1 MNIFK
6 KILLFVVV
14 LAIIGGFS
22 AVYVFR
28 NIVYI
33 TTDDAYIDGRIYTV
47 ASKIPGTV
55 KSVPLDDN
63 QLVKKSD
70 LLVEIDP
77 VDYEVKVSE
86 AQAALTAQESQVA
99 NAQALLNSALANLE
113 IQQATFKQAGLDL
126 QRAERLVKEGALAQ
140 EKLDHAQTAFTLAQ
154 AQIKAANEQ
163 IAQGKT
169 ALDLAAAVV
178 KQREANLRTAQ
189 LNLEYTK
196 IYAPADGHV
205 TKKSVEAGNQI
216 QAGQPLMA
224 VVSPDDIWI
233 IANYKETQLKNIHP
247 GQKVLI
253 QVDTYPHKIFTGKV
267 DSIMAGTGAVFSL
280 FPPENSLG
288 SYVKIVQRIPVKIV
302 FDSLN
307 QDKDILRVGMSVI
320 PKIVTRDE

>member
-1 MNIFK
+1 MKTLKNILIF
-6 KILLFVVV
+6 IFV
-14 LAIIGGFS
+14 LAVISGFL

-28 NIVYI
+28 NVVYI

-77 VDYEVKVSE
+77 VDYEVKVNE

-140 EKLDHAQTAFTLAQ
+140 EKLDHAKTAFTLAQ

-224 VVSPDDIWI
+224 VVSVNDIWVV
-233 IANYKETQLKNIHP
+233 ANYKETQLKNIHP

-253 QVDTYPHKIFTGKV
+253 NVDTYPHKVFPGKV

-280 FPPENSLG
+280 FPPENALG
-288 SYVKIVQRIPVKIV
+288 SYVKIVQRVPVKII
-302 FDSLN
+302 FDNLN
-307 QDKDILRVGMSVI
+307 QDKNILRVGMSVI

>member
-1 MNIFK
+1 MHIFK
-6 KILLFVVV
+6 KILLFVVA
-14 LAIIGGFS
+14 LALIGGFL

-28 NIVYI
+28 NIIYI
-33 TTDDAYIDGRIYTV
+33 ATDDAYIDGRIYTV

-55 KSVPLDDN
+55 KNVSVDDN
-63 QLVKKSD
+63 QLVQKAD

-77 VDYEVKVSE
+77 VDYEVKVNE
-86 AQAALTAQESQVA
+86 AQAALAAQESQVA
-99 NAQALLNSALANLE
+99 NAQAVLNSSLANLE
-113 IQQATFKQAGLDL
+113 IQQATFKQASLDL

-163 IAQGKT
+163 IIQGKT
-169 ALDLAAAVV
+169 ALDLAAALVD
-178 KQREANLRTAQ
+178 QRQANLKTAQ
-189 LNLEYTK
+189 LNCEYTK
-196 IYAPADGHV
+196 IYAPADGHI

-224 VVSPDDIWI
+224 VVSLSDIWI

-253 QVDTYPHKIFTGKV
+253 HVDTYPHKIFTGKV

-302 FDSLN
+302 FDNVS
-307 QDKDILRVGMSVI
+307 QDKNILRVGMSVV
-320 PKIVTRDE
+320 PKIITRNE